1 MCKRLP
7 RFRTMNNERT
17 HDFSHPELVH
27 EISKIPLSLFF
38 FLTVA
43 YLTPR
48 DYFELNKNPTF
59 SLAMS
64 FNHLTTLNL
73 PQLIRSLC
81 TAQSAR
87 HLSTYVELPLLE
99 LKMREDA
106 LDERQ
111 RMITNKAQPIRW
123 IRFETWHLMTRRS
136 KSENPL
142 TNNTIV
148 HDCFFFLYTNFSR
161 RISLSTR
168 IISEQ
173 IVCRLFSKGFWDR
186 DVNTSRMIE
195 IKSTRYLLQ
204 RRRCLDHLYLV
215 HLGRWGYRSMA

>member
-1 MCKRLP
+1 
-7 RFRTMNNERT
+7 
-17 HDFSHPELVH
+17 
-27 EISKIPLSLFF
+27 
-38 FLTVA
+38 
-43 YLTPR
+43 
-48 DYFELNKNPTF
+48 
-59 SLAMS
+59 MS

-87 HLSTYVELPLLE
+87 HFSTYVELPLLE
-99 LKMREDA
+99 LKMWEDA

-123 IRFETWHLMTRRS
+123 IRFETWHLMTPRS
-136 KSENPL
+136 KSE

-148 HDCFFFLYTNFSR
+148 HDCFLRFFFFFCTPIFLDGFPFPLELSPSKSFVRFFRKDFEILR
-161 RISLSTR
+161 RTR
-168 IISEQ
+168 Q
-173 IVCRLFSKGFWDR
+173 A
-186 DVNTSRMIE
+186 NTSRMIE

-204 RRRCLDHLYLV
+204 RRRCVDHLYLV

>member
-148 HDCFFFLYTNFSR
+148 HDCFFFFLYTNFSR

-173 IVCRLFSKGFWDR
+173 IVCRFFRKDFE
-186 DVNTSRMIE
+186 IE
-195 IKSTRYLLQ
+195 T
-204 RRRCLDHLYLV
+204 
-215 HLGRWGYRSMA
+215 

>member
-111 RMITNKAQPIRW
+111 RMTTNKAQPIRW

-148 HDCFFFLYTNFSR
+148 HDCFFFFCTPIFLDGFPSPLELSPNKSFVVSFERILRSR
-161 RISLSTR
+161 RKHK
-168 IISEQ
+168 Q
-173 IVCRLFSKGFWDR
+173 DDR
-186 DVNTSRMIE
+186 D
-195 IKSTRYLLQ
+195 
-204 RRRCLDHLYLV
+204 
-215 HLGRWGYRSMA
+215 